1 MPSLANL
8 LPTSFLKDPPPTH
21 AFDLSEMGISFVRVA
36 EPSGSSF
43 TPFDPGVL
51 MVSPIHDNIQQSQVV
66 EHQILSIA
74 PPNGHR
80 KRRAALILPDYCAR
94 IAVLDF
100 DNFPSD
106 PEEQLAL
113 LRFRM
118 KKSVPFDVDSAV
130 LSYAA
135 QPRGREG
142 AKIEVLAAVMA
153 SEIVGR
159 YEAPFRAAGFHPGM
173 VTTSSLAALNLMTP
187 DHITMLVKLSGR
199 ILSVLVLDRSAVRL
213 ARCVELDGTR
223 IEEIESVLH
232 PTVAYIEDELKDKPK
247 RLWLCGFGSESV
259 EFAQRWQD
267 EWGVSVEPLRSRFGT
282 PGRNNAGLLGYL
294 ESVI

>member
-1 MPSLANL
+1 MTSLANL
-8 LPTSFLKDPPPTH
+8 LKDPPPTH
-21 AFDLSEMGISFVRVA
+21 AFELSEAGIAFARVS
-36 EPSGSSF
+36 EPGQMNF
-43 TPFDPGVL
+43 KPFDPGVL
-51 MVSPIHDNIQQSQVV
+51 LVSPAHDNIHHPQFVQDRI
-66 EHQILSIA
+66 ETIA

-80 KRRAALILPDYCAR
+80 KPRAALILPHYFAR
-94 IAVLDF
+94 IPALDF
-100 DNFPSD
+100 DNFPAD
-106 PEEQLAL
+106 PAEQLAL

-130 LSYAA
+130 LSYVV

-153 SEIVGR
+153 AEIVGR

-223 IEEIESVLH
+223 I
-232 PTVAYIEDELKDKPK
+232 
-247 RLWLCGFGSESV
+247 
-259 EFAQRWQD
+259 
-267 EWGVSVEPLRSRFGT
+267 
-282 PGRNNAGLLGYL
+282 
-294 ESVI
+294 